1 MKRTLFLLVCV
12 SMLPGCIAWE
22 IRDEM
27 RVTNQHLC
35 EVKPMLVQT
44 LLNIEDTND
53 KIDQTNARLVEVHGT
68 LSETYAQLVVVH
80 ASLGKTHE
88 HLTAMDTAL
97 GRTNPKLLD
106 LDAGLE
112 RLRVLDQVNTS
123 IRDVHGALR
132 PLSSAMGSLGG
143 AISFLGFGD
152 SAMDAP
158 PEQGVQAAGEGPD
171 VNEHATPAAGARRP
185 DPLLGTWVMVYPPPE
200 GDRSL
205 AKIMVL
211 SADGKFVAAVG
222 GGSPKEG
229 AWSRDGK
236 FVTFEVGSD
245 RPQPASGGAANT
257 GQTASAQETVTER
270 VELLTLNA
278 RTLTVRSGETIR
290 VYAKP

>member
-1 MKRTLFLLVCV
+1 MKRTLFLLACV

-44 LLNIEDTND
+44 LLNVEETND
-53 KIDQTNARLVEVHGT
+53 KIDQTNARLVDVHGT

-88 HLTAMDTAL
+88 HLTAMETAL

-112 RLRVLDQVNTS
+112 RLRVLDQVNAS
-123 IRDVHGALR
+123 IRDVNGALR

-152 SAMDAP
+152 SAMEAP
-158 PEQGVQAAGEGPD
+158 PEQGVQTIGESPD
-171 VNEHATPAAGARRP
+171 VGEHAAATAGARRP

-222 GGSPKEG
+222 GGSPTEG

-236 FVTFEVGSD
+236 FVTFEKVSD
-245 RPQPASGGAANT
+245 RPQRASGISANND
-257 GQTASAQETVTER
+257 QTASPQETVTER